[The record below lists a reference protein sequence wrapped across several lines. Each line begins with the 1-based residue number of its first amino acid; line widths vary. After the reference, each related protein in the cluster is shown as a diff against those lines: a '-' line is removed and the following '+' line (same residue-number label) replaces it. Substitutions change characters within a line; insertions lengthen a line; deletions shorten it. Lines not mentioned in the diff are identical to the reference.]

1 MLASISVGGLVG
13 NVAAVA
19 ADHVD
24 RRWLSSAGA
33 LVYAAS
39 MTGFAIGRSFPVLV
53 IAAVLLAIGS
63 DAMIVGTEVALV
75 DVVRA
80 AHPDA
85 DDPSGPLRAALAR
98 QGVAAYAGD
107 LLGPLTLAGVAAAGW
122 SWRWAFAV
130 GAAAC
135 AAYAAALARH
145 SFPPPHA
152 VDPDDT
158 EGPGAAV
165 WRLLRDRRLLL
176 LGLLTLGVAILDEE
190 FAAFLIAFLQVERG
204 LTPAAASALA
214 EVVGGLLA
222 SAVLAARRGAPV
234 SLAAAGSAV
243 GAGAVVVVAAPGWV
257 GVAAGGFIFGAGVAT
272 SWLSLQARVLSYA
285 VGRAGTATAVVSL
298 IETPSLAAPVLAG
311 ALADRAG
318 LGIALAA
325 HAGVAVA
332 FAVGCALA
340 SRGASAGRATGAAG
354 P

>member
-1 MLASISVGGLVG
+1 MLAAISVGGLVG

-33 LVYAAS
+33 LVYAVS
-39 MTGFAIGRSFPVLV
+39 MAGFAIGRSFPVLV
-53 IAAVLLAIGS
+53 VAAVLLAVGS
-63 DAMIVGTEVALV
+63 DAMISATEVALV
-75 DVVRA
+75 EVVRA

-85 DDPSGPLRAALAR
+85 GDTSGPLRTALAR

-152 VDPDDT
+152 GDPDDT
-158 EGPGAAV
+158 DGAGAAA
-165 WRLLRDRRLLL
+165 WRLLRDRRLLM
-176 LGLLTLGVAILDEE
+176 LGLLTLGVAVLDEE
-190 FAAFLIAFLQVERG
+190 FAAFLVAYLQVERG
-204 LTPAAASALA
+204 LSPAAASALVLA
-214 EVVGGLLA
+214 QVAGGLLA
-222 SAVLAARRGAPV
+222 STALAVRRGAPV
-234 SLAAAGSAV
+234 SLTAAGTAV
-243 GAGAVVVVAAPGWV
+243 GVGAVVVVATPGWV
-257 GVAAGGFIFGAGVAT
+257 GVAAGGFIFGGGVAT
-272 SWLSLQARVLSYA
+272 SWLSLQARVLSHA

-340 SRGASAGRATGAAG
+340 SRGASAIRAAG